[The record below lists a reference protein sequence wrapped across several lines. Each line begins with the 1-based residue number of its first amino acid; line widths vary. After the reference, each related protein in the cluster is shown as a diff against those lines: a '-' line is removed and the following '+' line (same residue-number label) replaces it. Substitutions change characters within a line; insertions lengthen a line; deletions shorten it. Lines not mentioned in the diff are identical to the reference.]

1 MSQTQT
7 IMDTSVLEEVVQWI
21 KALKEVGVSA
31 DTAASVT
38 TKFFIATSAVAEEEF
53 DDEDEEYSEYDEE
66 E

>member
-7 IMDTSVLEEVVQWI
+7 IMDTSVLDEVVHWI
-21 KALKEVGVSA
+21 KTLKEVGVSP

-38 TKFFIATSAVAEEEF
+38 TKFFIAASTVAE
-53 DDEDEEYSEYDEE
+53 DDEEYGEEEYSDDEE